1 MRFNFMWIFFFL
13 IQSVF
18 GSFDPRSFQKA
29 GCFRMGHTRIVQIP
43 GCLQFNVT
51 TNACRGFCE
60 SYAIPS
66 SQRTLLANRRH
77 FLTSRAECCGIEE
90 THDITVSVRCA
101 NGLREVT
108 FRSAK
113 SCACSMCRYV

>member
-1 MRFNFMWIFFFL
+1 MVQF
-13 IQSVF
+13 S
-18 GSFDPRSFQKA
+18 
-29 GCFRMGHTRIVQIP
+29 GHTRIVQIP

-90 THDITVSVRCA
+90 THDVSELKCLNYLIVDT
-101 NGLREVT
+101 NFVN
-108 FRSAK
+108 
-113 SCACSMCRYV
+113 V